1 MKYTDK
7 ELLFIVDRIAKQ
19 LYELTEWEQNFFA
32 SVKPRVLAA
41 IPLSSKQHEVLSRIW
56 DKLEEV

>member
-7 ELLFIVDRIAKQ
+7 ELLFIVERIDKQ
-19 LYELTEWEQNFFA
+19 LYELTEWEQNFFV
-32 SVKPRVLAA
+32 SVKPRVLAG

-56 DKLEEV
+56 DKLGDI